1 MLIKFD
7 KLKNSNSYKS
17 NKQKKSLFLKEI
29 IKLNNY
35 HKKNSKLYANII
47 KIRNN
52 YKINNIEEIPFLPT
66 RLFKNISLKTITNKN
81 IFKILESSGTSGNVS
96 KIFLDKNN
104 ASSQIKVL
112 VKIFKDFFYIGNRM
126 PMIIFDK
133 RKIKNQ
139 NFKHSAREAAYTGFS
154 FIGNEYFFLLDENEH
169 VKIEELKDFIKKN
182 KDKRIFL
189 FGLTSVIW
197 ESLKKLGHIKLN
209 LKNSLLIHGG
219 GWKKIKDQNANKK
232 NFNKLIKEKL
242 NLFDIHDYYGMVE
255 QTGSIFFE
263 CEKGY
268 FHTSFFS
275 DIIIRDKFFKK
286 QKIKKKGLIQ
296 IISLI
301 PTSYPGHSI
310 ITEDQGA
317 LFGEDNCKCGRSG
330 KYFKVF
336 GRIPKSEIRGCGNID
351 DY

>member
-1 MLIKFD
+1 MLIRLDKFTD
-7 KLKNSNSYKS
+7 LNSYKTS
-17 NKQKKSLFLKEI
+17 LQQKDLFLKEI
-29 IKLNNY
+29 LKLNNY
-35 HKKNSKLYANII
+35 HKKNSEIYRNIVKIKHKNRII
-47 KIRNN
+47 KI
-52 YKINNIEEIPFLPT
+52 EDLPFLPT
-66 RLFKNISLKTITNKN
+66 RIFKNLNLKTINDKSV
-81 IFKILESSGTSGNVS
+81 FKILESSGTGGNIS
-96 KIFLDKNN
+96 KIFLDKKN
-104 ASSQIKVL
+104 ANTQIKVL
-112 VKIFKDFFYIGNRM
+112 SKIFKDFFSINTRM

-133 RKIKNQ
+133 IKIKNL

-154 FIGNEYFFLLDENEH
+154 FMGKDHLFLLDENEDL
-169 VKIEELKDFIKKN
+169 KINELKEFIKKFKN
-182 KDKRIFL
+182 TKIFL

-197 ESLKKLGHIKLN
+197 KLLNKLDN
-209 LKNSLLIHGG
+209 IEFDLVNSILIHGG
-219 GWKKIKDQNANKK
+219 GWKKINDQNATKK
-232 NFNKLIKEKL
+232 NFKYLIKSKF
-242 NLFDIHDYYGMVE
+242 NLTNIHDYYGMVE

-275 DIIIRDKFFKK
+275 DIIIRDKFFEI
-286 QKIKKKGLIQ
+286 QKIKKSGLIQ
-296 IISLI
+296 LISLL

-317 LFGEDNCKCGRSG
+317 ILGEDDCKCGRSG

>member
-7 KLKNSNSYKS
+7 KLKSFNSYKS
-17 NKQKKSLFLKEI
+17 SKQKKILFFKEI
-29 IKLNNY
+29 LKLNNY
-35 HKKNSKLYANII
+35 HKKNSKLFSNII
-47 KIRNN
+47 KIKNN
-52 YKINNIEEIPFLPT
+52 NKIKNIEEIPFLPT
-66 RLFKNISLKTITNKN
+66 RLFKKISLKTINDKN

-104 ASSQIKVL
+104 ARSQIKVL
-112 VKIFKDFFYIGNRM
+112 IKIFKDFFNISDRM

-133 RKIKNQ
+133 KKSKNQ
-139 NFKHSAREAAYTGFS
+139 NFKHTAREAAYTGFS
-154 FIGNEYFFLLDENEH
+154 FIGNDYFFLFDENENI
-169 VKIEELKDFIKKN
+169 KINELEKFLEKHKN
-182 KDKRIFL
+182 RKIFL

-197 ESLKKLGHIKLN
+197 NNLNKLGNIN
-209 LKNSLLIHGG
+209 FDLKNSLLIHGG
-219 GWKKIKDQNANKK
+219 GWKKIKDQNANKQ
-232 NFNKLIKEKL
+232 NFYKLLKDKM
-242 NLFDIHDYYGMVE
+242 NLFNIHDYYGMVE

-275 DIIIRDKFFKK
+275 DIIIRDKTFKK

-330 KYFKVF
+330 KYFKVY

>member
-1 MLIKFD
+1 
-7 KLKNSNSYKS
+7 
-17 NKQKKSLFLKEI
+17 
-29 IKLNNY
+29 
-35 HKKNSKLYANII
+35 
-47 KIRNN
+47 
-52 YKINNIEEIPFLPT
+52 
-66 RLFKNISLKTITNKN
+66 
-81 IFKILESSGTSGNVS
+81 
-96 KIFLDKNN
+96 
-104 ASSQIKVL
+104 
-112 VKIFKDFFYIGNRM
+112 
-126 PMIIFDK
+126 
-133 RKIKNQ
+133 
-139 NFKHSAREAAYTGFS
+139 
-154 FIGNEYFFLLDENEH
+154 
-169 VKIEELKDFIKKN
+169 
-182 KDKRIFL
+182 
-189 FGLTSVIW
+189 
-197 ESLKKLGHIKLN
+197 
-209 LKNSLLIHGG
+209 
-219 GWKKIKDQNANKK
+219 
-232 NFNKLIKEKL
+232 
-242 NLFDIHDYYGMVE
+242 MVE